1 MCVRRGA
8 VPGGTC
14 SVSHSLPGLTSGA
27 NEWRRCATLSQSRV
41 KTCLKAVSK
50 RASVLP
56 HGFVGIVARVGI
68 EHGLVEALIDADRGC
83 EALGL
88 HVAVEVAGEA
98 PRRHHAL
105 D

>member
-1 MCVRRGA
+1 MNGVAARLFLKA
-8 VPGGTC
+8 V
-14 SVSHSLPGLTSGA
+14 SKRA
-27 NEWRRCATLSQSRV
+27 
-41 KTCLKAVSK
+41 LKAVSK

-88 HVAVEVAGEA
+88 HIAVEVAGEA